1 MRKLFGEYVV
11 LNSGFRGANK
21 MSSLPHTLHQ
31 TQLQLDVRRKK
42 KEILIQLEEN
52 SKHSSNHW

>member
-11 LNSGFRGANK
+11 LNSGFRGANE

-31 TQLQLDVRRKK
+31 TQLQLDVEERKK
-42 KEILIQLEEN
+42 KY
-52 SKHSSNHW
+52 